1 MQYLLLHVDTY
12 YTWHAS
18 GRNSHIWWG
27 KVQQVKFKRFQESE
41 ESLLSGVQEERVGPA
56 VAIAAVTAITAITAT
71 IRSG

>member
-1 MQYLLLHVDTY
+1 M
-12 YTWHAS
+12 
-18 GRNSHIWWG
+18 
-27 KVQQVKFKRFQESE
+27 QQVKFKRFQESE